1 MYLKRTSRPR
11 SVTTANGSILSHSDL
26 PHEDTIRWVASRKA
40 KVVRAVLYGLIT
52 EEDALTRYN
61 ISLDKFHSWL
71 LAIHDHGEIELKA
84 PLIQH
89 FRQLKGEI
97 S

>member
-61 ISLDKFHSWL
+61 ISLDEFHFPKIWFEAS
-71 LAIHDHGEIELKA
+71 DFSRKR
-84 PLIQH
+84 
-89 FRQLKGEI
+89 FQLCAAGALNH
-97 S
+97 